1 MKTHRNATGFRRPRS
16 GAGNTFGDFVCMS
29 CRNFV
34 SAEAALSSVRH
45 RNHCPYCLSSRHL
58 DLYEAGDRLSACK
71 ARMRLVALTL
81 KKTFKKYTQADRGEL
96 MLVHLCEDCGRVSI
110 NRFAADD
117 DVATVLEIF
126 DNLRGLDAQTKS
138 VLIQSAI
145 IPLGADDR
153 QIVLEQ
159 LLGRNE
165 RQIPPEPVL
174 PLGTQML

>member
-1 MKTHRNATGFRRPRS
+1 MMKTHRNTTGFRRSR
-16 GAGNTFGDFVCMS
+16 AGSTFGDFVCMS
-29 CRNFV
+29 CHNFV
-34 SAEAALSSVRH
+34 SAEVVLSSVQH

-71 ARMRLVALTL
+71 ARMRPVALTL
-81 KKTFKKYTQADRGEL
+81 KRTPKKYTQANRGEL

-117 DVATVLEIF
+117 DVATVLGIF
-126 DNLRGLDAQTKS
+126 DNLCGLDAQTKS
-138 VLIQSAI
+138 VLMKSGI
-145 IPLGADDR
+145 IPLEAGDR
-153 QIVLEQ
+153 HIVLEQ
-159 LLGRNE
+159 LLGRDE